1 MRTVENSTSNF
12 TKRDAINV
20 RNGSALKD
28 HGGEVIEI
36 VKVCIGTDA
45 DEETGDV
52 KRFGAFITTSGDCLT
67 FISENAIKTALDL
80 IEIINEEESAV
91 SCRVDIRKS
100 NGGREFVAL
109 ILL

>member
-36 VKVCIGTDA
+36 VKVCTGTDV

-67 FISENAIKTALDL
+67 FISENAIETALDL
-80 IEIINEEESAV
+80 IGIINEEESVV

-100 NGGREFVAL
+100 NGGREFIAL

>member
-1 MRTVENSTSNF
+1 MRTIENQTNNF

-28 HGGEVIEI
+28 HGGEEIEI
-36 VKVCIGTDA
+36 VKVCTGTDV

-67 FISENAIKTALDL
+67 FISENAIETALEL
-80 IEIINEEESAV
+80 IEIINEEENPV
-91 SCRVDIRKS
+91 SCRVVIRKS
-100 NGGREFVAL
+100 NGGREFIAI

>member
-1 MRTVENSTSNF
+1 MRTVENQTNNF

-28 HGGEVIEI
+28 HGGEEIEI
-36 VKVCIGTDA
+36 VKVCTGTDV

-67 FISENAIKTALDL
+67 FISENAIETALEL
-80 IEIINEEESAV
+80 IGIIDEEDRPV

-100 NGGREFVAL
+100 NGGREFIAL

>member
-1 MRTVENSTSNF
+1 MRTIENQTDNF

-28 HGGEVIEI
+28 HGGEEIEI
-36 VKVCIGTDA
+36 VKTCTGTDV
-45 DEETGDV
+45 DEETGEV
-52 KRFGAFITTSGDCLT
+52 KRFGAFITSSGDCLT
-67 FISENAIKTALDL
+67 FISENAIETALDL
-80 IEIINEEESAV
+80 IEIINEESSV

-100 NGGREFVAL
+100 NGGREFIAL

>member
-1 MRTVENSTSNF
+1 MRTIENQTDNF

-28 HGGEVIEI
+28 HGGETIEI
-36 VKVCIGTDA
+36 VKVCTGTDV
-45 DEETGDV
+45 DDETGDI
-52 KRFGAFITTSGDCLT
+52 KRFGAFITASGDCLT
-67 FISENAIKTALDL
+67 FISENAIETALDL

-91 SCRVDIRKS
+91 SCKVDIRKS
-100 NGGREFVAL
+100 NGGREFIAL